1 VDGTWVKGQLVAR
14 EDRERSF
21 GWNPEDDGTRRKI
34 FAGDELAN
42 FGLY

>member
-21 GWNPEDDGTRRKI
+21 GWNPEDDG
-34 FAGDELAN
+34 DETEDIR
-42 FGLY
+42 G